1 MNELLDTV
9 LSVLFVVK
17 DISSKLQ
24 QAHSSVSGTAGV
36 KTSRKDGQVW
46 KRFIMAVI

>member
-9 LSVLFVVK
+9 LSVLCVVK

-24 QAHSSVSGTAGV
+24 QAHSSVTGTPGV